1 MYRMRNGGVIA
12 KAFLG
17 TVPAAAKSAGTVNG
31 TGIDRKPKGGTGF
44 DSAKLI
50 VNNGAT
56 SGSPTSFTNTC
67 KVQDSADNSS
77 FSDYTPPTGSAQV
90 VNSTASSVAEG
101 EVDLSMARRYVRVVE
116 TIAFVG
122 GTAPTLLA
130 NASLVGFGTDE
141 TPYSAT

>member
-17 TVPAAAKSAGTVNG
+17 TPPAAAKSAGAVNG

-44 DSAKLI
+44 DSAKLVI
-50 VNNGAT
+50 NNGAT

-67 KVQDSADNSS
+67 KVQDSADNST
-77 FSDYTPPTGSAQV
+77 FADYTPPTGSASA
-90 VNSTASSVAEG
+90 VNSTASSAAEL

-122 GTAPTLLA
+122 GTSPTLLA
-130 NASLVGFGTDE
+130 NATLVGFGTDE

>member
-1 MYRMRNGGVIA
+1 MYRIQNGGVIA

-31 TGIDRKPKGGTGF
+31 TGIDRKPRGGTGF
-44 DSAKLI
+44 DSCKVLI
-50 VNNGAT
+50 NNGAT

-67 KVQDSADNSS
+67 KVQDSADNST
-77 FSDYTPPTGSAQV
+77 FADYTPPTGSASA
-90 VNSTASSVAEG
+90 VNSTASSVTEFD
-101 EVDLSMARRYVRVVE
+101 VDLSMARRYVRVLE

-122 GTAPTLLA
+122 GTSPTLLA
-130 NASLVGFGTDE
+130 NASLIAFGTNE